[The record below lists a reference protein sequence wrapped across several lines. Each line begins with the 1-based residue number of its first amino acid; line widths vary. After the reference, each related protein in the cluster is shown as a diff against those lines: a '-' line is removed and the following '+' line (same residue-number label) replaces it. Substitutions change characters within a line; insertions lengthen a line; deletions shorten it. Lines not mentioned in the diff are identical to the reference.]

1 MTARTVTMRAMSFDV
16 PVMAV
21 KSQLTGVRLV
31 STSPKSFCVTASVP
45 PLMLLRHDGAVRLT
59 IWLMALFFHS
69 VKKECSCA

>member
-1 MTARTVTMRAMSFDV
+1 MGPFQITVPAFFTA
-16 PVMAV
+16 
-21 KSQLTGVRLV
+21 
-31 STSPKSFCVTASVP
+31 SPKSFCVTASVP